1 MQKASANTKN
11 NSIKAL
17 LDIEDREMLSQD
29 PLDLKIARFDREAE
43 QYRPTLGIEVDK
55 KKKK

>member
-1 MQKASANTKN
+1 
-11 NSIKAL
+11 
-17 LDIEDREMLSQD
+17 MLSQD

-55 KKKK
+55 KEKVKKDLYDNVLINS